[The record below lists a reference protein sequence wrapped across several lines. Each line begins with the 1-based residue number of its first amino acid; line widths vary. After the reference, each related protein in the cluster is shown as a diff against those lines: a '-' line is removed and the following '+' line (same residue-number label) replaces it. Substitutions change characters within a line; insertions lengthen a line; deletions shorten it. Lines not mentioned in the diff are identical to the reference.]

1 MIKRKIFLYFQIIFP
16 LDLLRLL
23 DLDFCKRAYGKTHIT
38 RNEYR
43 YTTICERENAFY
55 VDTVKAFR
63 DRRYEYKAMLKASI
77 N

>member
-1 MIKRKIFLYFQIIFP
+1 MLHFQFYAFANMFS
-16 LDLLRLL
+16 LFY
-23 DLDFCKRAYGKTHIT
+23 LDFCKRAYGKTHIT

-63 DRRYEYKAMLKASI
+63 DRRYEYKLLLKVII
-77 N
+77 NFVLI